1 MRKKVVFL
9 PYDFDTALGINNE
22 GALVFGYNLEDTDH
36 LTGGAN
42 VYNGQDSV
50 LWNNLRDA
58 FGAELKAMYQTLRSQ
73 GKWSY
78 NKVEKAFEEHQ
89 GKWGE
94 AVFNEDAWF
103 KYLAPLVEK
112 GSGAYLSMLQG
123 SKEEQRK
130 WWMYNRFRYMDSKY
144 NAGDALRDIITIRGY
159 QKANITVTPYA
170 DVYATVKYGSYVV
183 QNRAAR
189 NVAITVLNPLDS
201 ENDTEIMI
209 YSASQLK
216 SVGDLSPHKVGYADF
231 SSALKLQD
239 VKLGD
244 ADANYTNPN
253 LTFLSL
259 GNNVLLKTVDVR
271 NCTALGTG
279 DQKSVDLSGCSNIE
293 NVYFDGTAI
302 TSVTLPNGGF
312 LKVLHLPGSITSLV
326 IRNQPGIT
334 NLTVPSYA
342 NISTLWLDNVS
353 SAVPMEDIV
362 AGLPSDSR
370 VRLVGI
376 DITMASVS
384 DVEDFFDTLDDM
396 RGLDEYGNNL
406 PDAVCTGH
414 IHISDS
420 VTAAEIAGLRA
431 RFSDVTFSADH
442 ITAILRFYNYNGTTL
457 YTSQTIQ
464 DGGDGYYPGSTP
476 TRTGDVAGTYTFI
489 GWSREQSAE
498 VADPNALLNVL
509 EDRDVYAA
517 FSRVPAKYTVTFNND
532 NNSTVLQ
539 TLYNV
544 EYGTTPVYTGAT
556 PVSTID
562 AAFPFEG
569 WTPPLGPITGNT
581 TYVAKYDTGVEDVEI
596 TDTWE
601 QIVAYCNAGTAADR
615 YKVGNWKDL
624 DLGTD
629 VGVLRY
635 RVHAV
640 LGDELTNGNGAKAQ
654 LTFVPDNLTKLKH
667 RWNPQLQTNY
677 LYPERPSW
685 INRNNNWESQNYN
698 SGSDGT
704 ATWTITATSAGT
716 LTIGYK
722 TNNGG
727 SSFYGNLKLSVDGNI
742 VESSYIANVRGTTT
756 VECTANQTVLV
767 SATYHSNDQR
777 FYDSNYYATIDFT
790 STGTFTVNAQI
801 QDAPYR
807 VKDGYV
813 SGTGSIGGYSNSE
826 LNDWMENTLI
836 GYFPSN
842 LLSAIKQV
850 NKYTTTYDTSGTK
863 VNNVVSA
870 HYLWA
875 PSAREVGINNNETEG
890 PSYAIL
896 YPDNNSRKKIPYE
909 ALNPDTWWL
918 RTGNSHDIVDNV
930 YTNGGASASYAK
942 SAMYLAP
949 GFCL

>member
-22 GALVFGYNLEDTDH
+22 GALVFGYNLEDTD
-36 LTGGAN
+36 LLPGGAN

-78 NKVEKAFEEHQ
+78 NKVEQAFEEHQ

-362 AGLPSDSR
+362 AGLPAESR

-431 RFSDVTFSADH
+431 RYSDVTFSADH

-498 VADPNALLNVL
+498 AVDPNALLNVL

-517 FSRVPAKYTVTFNND
+517 FKRVPAKYTVVFRND
-532 NNSTVLQ
+532 DNSILQ
-539 TLYNV
+539 TLYNF
-544 EYGTTPVYTGAT
+544 EYGATPVYTGAT

-569 WTPPLGPITGNT
+569 WTPPLGPITGHT
-581 TYVAKYDTGVEDVEI
+581 TYYPKYDTGWEDTEI
-596 TDTWE
+596 TDDWDTIIANAIAGNTRYKPGNYKMLDIGTE
-601 QIVAYCNAGTAADR
+601 GQHAARIVAKNA
-615 YKVGNWKDL
+615 
-624 DLGTD
+624 
-629 VGVLRY
+629 
-635 RVHAV
+635 
-640 LGDELTNGNGAKAQ
+640 DELADGSGNAE
-654 LTFVPDNLTKLKH
+654 LTFVLDTFLLTHNQPYGTNLQYETE
-667 RWNPQLQTNY
+667 NPRTGKN
-677 LYPERPSW
+677 
-685 INRNNNWESQNYN
+685 
-698 SGSDGT
+698 GT
-704 ATWTITATSAGT
+704 G
-716 LTIGYK
+716 TIGGW
-722 TNNGG
+722 TQTA
-727 SSFYGNLKLSVDGNI
+727 NLYAYMTTIKGRI
-742 VESSYIANVRGTTT
+742 QQNVRNAIQSVKKYTRIYNTSLQA
-756 VECTANQTVLV
+756 VNNDV
-767 SATYHSNDQR
+767 SIED
-777 FYDSNYYATIDFT
+777 
-790 STGTFTVNAQI
+790 V
-801 QDAPYR
+801 
-807 VKDGYV
+807 
-813 SGTGSIGGYSNSE
+813 
-826 LNDWMENTLI
+826 W
-836 GYFPSN
+836 
-842 LLSAIKQV
+842 LLSARELGFTDRETMGV
-850 NKYTTTYDTSGTK
+850 SYPLSFTSDASRVRYFPDGSGYDYFTRTADTAEHFNFVMRNGSRNATWPTSIG
-863 VNNVVSA
+863 
-870 HYLWA
+870 
-875 PSAREVGINNNETEG
+875 
-890 PSYAIL
+890 
-896 YPDNNSRKKIPYE
+896 
-909 ALNPDTWWL
+909 ALL
-918 RTGNSHDIVDNV
+918 I
-930 YTNGGASASYAK
+930 
-942 SAMYLAP
+942 
-949 GFCL
+949 GFCLGKHAE

>member
-22 GALVFGYNLEDTDH
+22 GALVFGYNLEDTD
-36 LTGGAN
+36 LLPGGAN

-78 NKVEKAFEEHQ
+78 NKVEQAFEEHQ

-144 NAGDALRDIITIRGY
+144 NAGDALSDIITIRGY

-231 SSALKLQD
+231 SYATKLQD

-293 NVYFDGTAI
+293 NVYFDGTAV

-312 LKVLHLPGSITSLV
+312 LKLLHLPGSITSLV

-431 RFSDVTFSADH
+431 RYSDVTFSADH

-464 DGGDGYYPGSTP
+464 DGSDGYYPGSTP

-498 VADPNALLNVL
+498 AVDPNALLNVL

-517 FSRVPAKYTVTFNND
+517 FKRVPAKYTVVFRND
-532 NNSTVLQ
+532 DNSILQ

-544 EYGTTPVYTGAT
+544 EYGTTPVYTGAA

-569 WTPPLGPITGNT
+569 WTPPLGPITGYT

-601 QIVAYCNAGTAADR
+601 QIVAYCNNGTAADR

-654 LTFVPDNLTKLKH
+654 LTFLPDNLTKLTH
-667 RWNPQLQTNY
+667 RWNPSLQENTHY
-677 LYPERPSW
+677 EDLPSW
-685 INRNNNWESQNYN
+685 SKPHPSAENWETRNRHSIT
-698 SGSDGT
+698 DAVAKFTVT
-704 ATWTITATSAGT
+704 ANNAGT
-716 LTIGYK
+716 LNIRYRTGAATTFFNVLTLDINGETITGAFANEQTKQITCNAGDVVIVTATYSPK
-722 TNNGG
+722 NDYSYAEYWATVNFSGT
-727 SSFYGNLKLSVDGNI
+727 SLSV
-742 VESSYIANVRGTTT
+742 VAE
-756 VECTANQTVLV
+756 
-767 SATYHSNDQR
+767 
-777 FYDSNYYATIDFT
+777 
-790 STGTFTVNAQI
+790 I
-801 QDAPYR
+801 QDAPTR
-807 VKDGYV
+807 VVDGYV
-813 SGTGSIGGYSNSE
+813 SGTGTIGGYANSE
-826 LNDWMENTLI
+826 LNDWLENTFI
-836 GYFPSN
+836 DYFPAF
-842 LLSAIKQV
+842 LRSAIKRV
-850 NKYTTTYDTSGTK
+850 NKYTTTYDTSGAK

-875 PSAREVGINNNETEG
+875 PSAREVGFSGYETEG

-896 YPDNNSRKKIPYE
+896 YLDDNSRKKIPPGLSS
-909 ALNPDTWWL
+909 ASNWWL
-918 RTGNSHDIVDNV
+918 RTGYGVGHGTYVNNLGSSFYGVTSDAC
-930 YTNGGASASYAK
+930 YQ
-942 SAMYLAP
+942 AP